1 MSLSRRVGR
10 RIPFRVLFLF
20 FLTFCHSVKNSP
32 ATAGDARD
40 MLWSLD
46 LKDPLEEEMETHSSI
61 LTWEIPQTEELGGLQ
76 STGSQR
82 VGHNW
87 ATILSLF
94 RAALFTLAKIWKQ
107 AKCPSASEQIKK
119 MWYTHNG
126 ILLSHTKEQNNAVC
140 NNMNGP
146 RDYHTKSERERQIS
160 YHLHVESKTWYKWT
174 YLQNR
179 NRLTSLSMIISRS
192 IPVAANDIIS
202 FFLMAE

>member
-1 MSLSRRVGR
+1 M
-10 RIPFRVLFLF
+10 RIP
-20 FLTFCHSVKNSP
+20 
-32 ATAGDARD
+32 
-40 MLWSLD
+40 SLGQE
-46 LKDPLEEEMETHSSI
+46 DPLEREMATPSSI
-61 LTWEIPQTEELGGLQ
+61 LAWRIPQTEELGGLQ

-174 YLQNR
+174 YLQTR
-179 NRLTSLSMIISRS
+179 NRLTDIEQTCGCQGRAGAGGTDWEFGSSRCQLKFY
-192 IPVAANDIIS
+192 I
-202 FFLMAE
+202 